1 MTPEINPRDTRETS
15 ALGAGQRIA
24 SAIAIIAT
32 TAPALLAL
40 VGGLDWIISNLP
52 LLLAGVGSLATG
64 GIASYV
70 AVRRMALDRP
80 AAPLQEPDKGAA

>member
-1 MTPEINPRDTRETS
+1 MTPEINPRDPRES
-15 ALGAGQRIA
+15 AALGAGQRIA

-40 VGGLDWIISNLP
+40 IGGLDWITANLP
-52 LLLAGVGSLATG
+52 LLLAGLGSLATG

-70 AVRRMALDRP
+70 AVRRMAIDRP
-80 AAPLQEPDKGAA
+80 ASPLQAPGKEPA